1 MRLAASIGFLLSGPV
16 LFAAPSPKLS
26 TAVFTLDAEHRELV
40 EKQDD
45 PLEDQLTRW
54 ALDCRIEPGTA
65 PGGAVAVL
73 NCRPVAEPAEP
84 AAADAAERVPAT
96 IALFRDL
103 NETVYLAACPFIEE
117 EASQPAVPQPE
128 EPGPAKV
135 APDDQ
140 RNCRD
145 IAAGQTFP
153 TEIEDDELRILVRGR
168 QLAFR
173 VFDVQEKPRTI
184 STPYVPEP
192 SRRMPRIGPETTGE
206 RKGMKPQNKPRWE
219 PPELTTPSSGTP
231 SKSTS
236 QGIEPAR
243 TSLQTG
249 RVTIQCQSREA
260 VVIIDGAHMGNCPL
274 TTLLVAGPH
283 TLTVRQPGS
292 PEQVREVRIEAGKTL
307 RWQVKSE

>member
-1 MRLAASIGFLLSGPV
+1 MRLAASIAVLVAGPA

-26 TAVFTLDAEHRELV
+26 TAVFTLDAERRELL

-45 PLEDQLTRW
+45 SLDDQLTRW
-54 ALDCRIEPGTA
+54 ALDCAIEPGA
-65 PGGAVAVL
+65 EPGGAVAVL
-73 NCRPVAEPAEP
+73 NCRPVAET
-84 AAADAAERVPAT
+84 ADSDAGATEKVPAT

-103 NETVYLAACPFIEE
+103 DETIYLAACPFLQED
-117 EASQPAVPQPE
+117 AAATAVSQPAAS
-128 EPGPAKV
+128 EPTKV

-153 TEIEDDELRILVRGR
+153 TEVEDDVLRIVVRGR

-173 VFDVQEKPRTI
+173 IFDVQEKPREI

-192 SRRMPRIGPETTGE
+192 SRRMPRIGPETTNQ
-206 RKGMKPQNKPRWE
+206 RKGLEPQTEPRWE
-219 PPELTTPSSGTP
+219 PPELTTPSSGRP
-231 SKSTS
+231 SQSTS
-236 QGIEPAR
+236 PGIEPAQ

-249 RVTIQCQSREA
+249 RVTVQCSSREA
-260 VVIIDGAHMGNCPL
+260 VVIIDGAYMGNCPL

-292 PEQVREVRIEAGKTL
+292 AEQVREVQVEAGKTL
-307 RWQVKSE
+307 RWQVKRE

>member
-1 MRLAASIGFLLSGPV
+1 MRLTAFIAVLFTGPV
-16 LFAAPSPKLS
+16 LLAAPSPKLS
-26 TAVFTLDAEHRELV
+26 TAVFTLDTEHRELL
-40 EKQDD
+40 EKQNDSLD
-45 PLEDQLTRW
+45 DQLTRW
-54 ALDCRIEPGTA
+54 ALDCSIETGTE
-65 PGGAVAVL
+65 PDGAVAVL
-73 NCRPVAEPAEP
+73 DCRAVTEPAEP
-84 AAADAAERVPAT
+84 ETADASEKVPAT
-96 IALFRDL
+96 MALFRDL
-103 NETVYLAACPFIEE
+103 DETIYLAACPLIDEE
-117 EASQPAVPQPE
+117 ATQPAASQPAG
-128 EPGPAKV
+128 PGPTKV
-135 APDDQ
+135 ALDDQ

-153 TEIEDDELRILVRGR
+153 TEVEDDVLRVVVRGR

-173 VFDVQEKPRTI
+173 VFEVQEKPRTI

-192 SRRMPRIGPETTGE
+192 SRRMPRIGPQTTGE
-206 RKGMKPQNKPRWE
+206 RKGLEPQSEPRWE
-219 PPELTTPSSGTP
+219 PPELTTPSSGRP
-231 SKSTS
+231 SQSTS

-249 RVTIQCQSREA
+249 RVTIQCSSREA

-292 PEQVREVRIEAGKTL
+292 PEQVREVQVEAGKTL